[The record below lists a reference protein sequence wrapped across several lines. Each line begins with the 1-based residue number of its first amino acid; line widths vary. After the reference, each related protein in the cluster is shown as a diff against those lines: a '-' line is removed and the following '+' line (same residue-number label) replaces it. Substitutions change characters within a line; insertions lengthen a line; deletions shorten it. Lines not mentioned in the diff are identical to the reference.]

1 MLKSEVIQKIILHI
15 NFRMN
20 YLFEIW
26 IQFLWTF
33 SLHISMRMLEL
44 PIAINVLRINVYGN
58 NTWNE
63 RNTSDSTRN
72 TKPSDREADNTISAE
87 N

>member
-1 MLKSEVIQKIILHI
+1 MK
-15 NFRMN
+15 
-20 YLFEIW
+20 Y
-26 IQFLWTF
+26 T
-33 SLHISMRMLEL
+33 
-44 PIAINVLRINVYGN
+44 NVYAN

-63 RNTSDSTRN
+63 RNTSDRTRN

>member
-1 MLKSEVIQKIILHI
+1 M
-15 NFRMN
+15 RDMN
-20 YLFEIW
+20 TMFVNVFTL
-26 IQFLWTF
+26 
-33 SLHISMRMLEL
+33 SMRMLEL

-58 NTWNE
+58 DTWNE

-72 TKPSDREADNTISAE
+72 IKPSDREADNTISAE